1 MRTWGSDADQDA
13 GESLPEDGV
22 GVLFQRQAS
31 RLLPDVVTI
40 SSLEC
45 VQACLLMGV
54 YTLPIG
60 ASGLSYIYLN
70 FALKLA
76 IQNGMHRRCPGTG
89 LDASACETRNRV
101 WWSLYTIERRV
112 GIFHGRP
119 TSISNGHVDADS
131 PAELTTWLP
140 SHPTH
145 YAQILAALQLNQKL
159 DMLSQEI
166 NIPST
171 SPNVYM
177 KKGYSTSST

>member
-159 DMLSQEI
+159 DMLSQEMYKT
-166 NIPST
+166 PASLF
-171 SPNVYM
+171 SP
-177 KKGYSTSST
+177 